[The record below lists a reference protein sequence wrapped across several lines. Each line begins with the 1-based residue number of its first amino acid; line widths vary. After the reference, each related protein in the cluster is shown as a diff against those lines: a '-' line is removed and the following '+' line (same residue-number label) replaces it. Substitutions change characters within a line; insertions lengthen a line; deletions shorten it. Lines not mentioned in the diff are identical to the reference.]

1 MPMARNRPGDAM
13 SVYGCAVNQV
23 DCRLLVT
30 RLFAEGSP
38 QALAAR
44 ETISNGL
51 SSHAASVSLTAGMR
65 DALLRVLGGP
75 PNSLGALQTALA
87 MDQRARS

>member
-1 MPMARNRPGDAM
+1 M

-30 RLFAEGSP
+30 RPTAEGSP

-44 ETISNGL
+44 ETISKGP
-51 SSHAASVSLTAGMR
+51 SAHADSVSLSAGMR

-87 MDQRARS
+87 MDQRARC